1 VYSLW
6 RKIAPESRIRVN
18 ALERAADRSA
28 AAASRSWSG
37 RAVLMTLSVSAPL
50 GREIAMQLYMDVHE
64 QLPNGKPFCL
74 VAAPSADAAIA
85 VHREAHGLVP
95 DRIYPVVEGL

>member
-1 VYSLW
+1 
-6 RKIAPESRIRVN
+6 
-18 ALERAADRSA
+18 
-28 AAASRSWSG
+28 
-37 RAVLMTLSVSAPL
+37 
-50 GREIAMQLYMDVHE
+50 MQLYMDVHE